1 MSELQVVVSQVP
13 GKIEFNYEEIRDS
26 LAERMA
32 LYKDAKF
39 SDEYRAQA
47 RGEVASLRKIK
58 KAIDDKRKEVKKQC
72 MLPYEEF
79 EAKAKELTALIDEPI
94 MLIDNQIKEMEER
107 RKAQRRGRIQE
118 AYRAVI
124 GDMEEFL
131 PLEKIYDPRWENA
144 STTMK
149 SVQEDLEKVI
159 TSTREA
165 VHTLRSMASDA
176 VPEALRRYKSNLDL
190 SGAIT
195 YINQYEMQKA
205 EIMRREE
212 EKRRQEE
219 ERRRQ
224 QEEERIRR
232 QERERIAE
240 EERIRREER
249 EKAERELQKKAVQ
262 EAAQG
267 FFVEEADDALPFEQP
282 STVTAF
288 YKVVATPEELEQV
301 EMAFN
306 SIGIFFERRDA

>member
-1 MSELQVVVSQVP
+1 MSELQVVVSQIP
-13 GKIEFNYEEIRDS
+13 GKIKFNCEEIRDS

-39 SDEYRAQA
+39 SDEYKAQA
-47 RGEVASLRKIK
+47 RAEVASLRKIK

-79 EAKAKELTALIDEPI
+79 EEKAKELTDLIDEPI
-94 MLIDNQIKEMEER
+94 QLIDNQIKQMEER
-107 RKAQRRGRIQE
+107 RKAQRREKIRE
-118 AYRAVI
+118 AYQNAI
-124 GDMEEFL
+124 GEMGEYL

-149 SVQEDLEKVI
+149 SIQDDLEKVI

-165 VHTLRSMASDA
+165 VHTLQSMASDA
-176 VPEALRRYKSNLDL
+176 VPEALRKYKSSLDL
-190 SGAIT
+190 SSAIA
-195 YINQYEMQKA
+195 YLNQYEMQKV

-219 ERRRQ
+219 ERKRQ

-240 EERIRREER
+240 EERIRKEER
-249 EKAERELQKKAVQ
+249 EKAQRELEKEAVQ
-262 EAAQG
+262 EAVQG
-267 FFVEEADDALPFEQP
+267 FFTGEADDILPFEQP

-288 YKVVATPEELEQV
+288 YKIVATPEELEQV

-306 SIGIFFERRDA
+306 SIGIFFERRDM